1 MSAAVWD
8 ASALLLLLQQE
19 PGWQDLGSRLPGS
32 VMSSVNLSEVAA
44 KLMEVGGAPGKT
56 RQVLE
61 SLPIEIDDFTAD
73 LAYRAA
79 ELRGPTRKLGLSF
92 GDRACLALGLSL
104 GSPIL
109 TCDRAWLE
117 LDLGVAIELV
127 RPGD

>member
-1 MSAAVWD
+1 VSSAVWD

-19 PGWQDLGSRLPGS
+19 PGWPDLGPRLPGS
-32 VMSSVNLSEVAA
+32 VMSSVNLSEVAG
-44 KLMEVGGAPGKT
+44 KMMEAGGAPGKT
-56 RQVLE
+56 RQVLG
-61 SLPIEIDDFTAD
+61 SLPIEIVDFTSD

-79 ELRGPTRKLGLSF
+79 ELRGPTKELGLSL
-92 GDRACLALGLSL
+92 GDRACLALGLNL

-109 TCDRAWLE
+109 TADRAWLE

>member
-1 MSAAVWD
+1 MSGVWD

-19 PGWQDLGSRLPGS
+19 PGWQELGPRLPDS
-32 VMSSVNLSEVAA
+32 VMGSVNLSEVAA
-44 KLMEVGGAPGKT
+44 KLMEAGGTPGMT

-61 SLPIEIDDFTAD
+61 GLPIEIDDFTAD
-73 LAYRAA
+73 LAYRTA
-79 ELRGPTRKLGLSF
+79 ELRGPTKELGLPL

-109 TCDRAWLE
+109 TGDRAWLE